1 MSNKVGRPSKYK
13 EEYCDFVDEY
23 LKTTG
28 GQNMNLPMVEG
39 LAIEL
44 AVNKTT
50 LYEWAKKHKKFS
62 NAIRKIKAFQKKQLV
77 NDGIYG
83 GKEINASIIKLLLQS
98 NHGMRERQDIT
109 SKDEKMDGLVIIKNG
124 DKA

>member
-1 MSNKVGRPSKYK
+1 
-13 EEYCDFVDEY
+13 
-23 LKTTG
+23 
-28 GQNMNLPMVEG
+28 MVEG